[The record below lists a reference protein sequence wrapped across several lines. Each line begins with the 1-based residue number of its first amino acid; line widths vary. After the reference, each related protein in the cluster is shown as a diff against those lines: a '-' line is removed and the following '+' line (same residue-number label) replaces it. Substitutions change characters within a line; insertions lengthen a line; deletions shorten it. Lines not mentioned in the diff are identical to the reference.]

1 MISRFPIS
9 AATSSAAPAAQARFP
24 GEAPDRRRSAVV
36 CDPDV
41 VHAHLVARVL
51 GKVGFEAAVC
61 HDAVTCEALVAREPP
76 ALVVVALLLPD
87 SDGLTLLR
95 RLRTHHRDGARPW
108 FVMLSA
114 VQAADWAREAGADLF
129 LAKPVPPPRLAAVV
143 RSLVATQRSGSQEH
157 AGSLPAQ
164 L

>member
-1 MISRFPIS
+1 MTFLSPRS
-9 AATSSAAPAAQARFP
+9 AATSSRAPAAAARFP
-24 GEAPDRRRSAVV
+24 GEAPDRRLSAVV

-51 GKVGFEAAVC
+51 RKVGFEATVC
-61 HDAVTCEALVAREPP
+61 HDAVTCEAAVARESPV
-76 ALVVVALLLPD
+76 LVVVALLLPD

-95 RLRTHHRDGARPW
+95 RLRTHHSDGARPL

-143 RSLVATQRSGSQEH
+143 RDLVAAQGSG
-157 AGSLPAQ
+157 A
-164 L
+164 